1 MITKQIVEEAM
12 YEAIRKAAT
21 LMPDDI
27 QQALVKAMDEET
39 DPLARK
45 HMELTIENARLA
57 AEGKGLVCGDTGY
70 PLFFVRAGNGTVIEG
85 GFGSLWTAA
94 QNVTEKA
101 TAENYLRPTMVDPI
115 SRDNPGNNIGNEIPK
130 VHLKFDNDG
139 DGLEIIAVPKGGGSE
154 IFGTFYRMMY
164 PADGI
169 SGICKFVLDSI
180 YNSCYAGKVCP
191 PAIVGIGIGGTAD
204 ICMQMAKEA
213 AVLSSIGK
221 RNPDPEIAE
230 LEEKLISGIRN
241 LGLGPMGS
249 RGINAVLSLH
259 IRTAVTHTAALPVAI
274 NAQCSIGRRW
284 RAKITSQGEISYTGE
299 ING

>member
-27 QQALVKAMDEET
+27 QQALVKTMDEET

-94 QNVTEKA
+94 QNATEKA
-101 TAENYLRPTMVDPI
+101 TAKNYLRPTMVDPI

-221 RNPDPEIAE
+221 RNPEPQIAE
-230 LEEKLISGIRN
+230 LEEKLISGIR
-241 LGLGPMGS
+241 
-249 RGINAVLSLH
+249 
-259 IRTAVTHTAALPVAI
+259 
-274 NAQCSIGRRW
+274 
-284 RAKITSQGEISYTGE
+284 
-299 ING
+299 